1 MSLSVRPVPDRT
13 PGAPEPLTT
22 PTVSEMFRR
31 LWKAPVQTRA
41 ARSVEYFGYLDFV
54 LGIIIL
60 VAPYWAA
67 SLLHLPAL
75 PAQDAN
81 YLHLVGLLVSG
92 LGMLYIVS
100 GRLNAE
106 GFVVASLLDR
116 PLVPAIMALL
126 WYRHILPGPLAVA
139 FSISDF
145 GGFLWTFSAW
155 RADARNGQ
163 NTGGPEFQGQA
174 RAARSVE
181 IFGWLLVVF
190 GSVILIAP
198 YWVASLLHLPALP
211 VEGPNYFQLAGLLVG
226 GLGMLYVVGGS
237 LNSQGFV
244 FATLLDR
251 PLVPM
256 IMAVLWHR
264 NLIPGPLA
272 LAFSIT
278 DFSGFCWTLSAW
290 QADVPYSHD
299 TGRVPLIAKWV
310 AGFFGFISGV
320 VRNARTFHPDGRVFR
335 GTVRSLQPTDASLAR
350 ASEQLAGSVLLRI
363 GMGLMKKG
371 MPGWLADHIPD
382 APSIASRFF
391 TATEPGEIRLERHPA
406 EDLDLLCTAGGDRL
420 WKLIV
425 NLATGGKMYGLDQF
439 DYFQNLYFA
448 QVPYKI
454 DDGKLDV
461 WVRFVPDLGDSR
473 WTVGS
478 PKDGVARE
486 DVLNK
491 AVANHAVVRV
501 EVQRVGDTRAP
512 FIPIAEIRIEEEI
525 SLDQETLHFD
535 PIEGRGFSPHG
546 FLTDLRK
553 SVYPSSVQS
562 RPPSQP
568 ERAHRENES
577 IVRRL
582 SRYFNERPI
591 TALEGGIPVMNVSA
605 GTSVPSHGKRRWVGI
620 ALFVCLAAVVVFALY
635 AVERFTRDRP
645 VDYADDVLHFERGST
660 GGEKMDGIPYWYWV
674 ALPEL
679 FPEYLPDKKRGRG
692 YSSFGMIY
700 GEGDDPRYALPYGMS
715 MRNVRGIDV
724 VYLNCGSCHIG
735 TVRDAPGAPA
745 RVIPGMPAH
754 GFDLGAWGTFLT
766 SIPLDQKF
774 TGQRLV
780 DQIRAMQDNPH
791 RLVDK
796 PDLIN
801 RLILRYLAAD
811 LMRDQLIILRQRLA
825 FIDTLTWGPGRVDT
839 FNAPKALLN
848 FPMQYADPKELMGN
862 CDFPSIWNQGP
873 RKGMQLHWDGNN
885 TSVDERNLSA
895 AFGTGAYPPNLD
907 TDRVLRMAKYLETAK
922 PPAYPYP
929 IDTTLAAQGAP
940 IYQEYCAGCHG
951 WREAPFRNDPPH
963 PDEHVGTV
971 VPIGRIGTDRG
982 RLDSY
987 TWLLAVNQS
996 TLYAGYEQDWGFN
1009 PPYPQRFSHFR
1020 KTNGYANAP
1029 LDGIWLRAPYLHNG
1043 SVPNLRELLQPAAAR
1058 SKLFYRGN
1066 DVYDPQ
1072 NVGFVSNVAE
1082 QEGRKFFAY
1091 DTTKRGNGNGGH
1103 EGPVYGTDLPSEQKR
1118 ALIEYLKTF

>member
-1 MSLSVRPVPDRT
+1 MPT
-13 PGAPEPLTT
+13 PAL
-22 PTVSEMFRR
+22 SEMFRR
-31 LWKAPVQTRA
+31 LWKGKVQTRA
-41 ARSVEYFGYLDFV
+41 ARTVEYFGWIDLV

-60 VAPYWAA
+60 LVPRWAA

-75 PAQDAN
+75 STQDAN

-92 LGMLYIVS
+92 LGFLYIVS

-116 PLVPAIMALL
+116 PLVPAIMAIL
-126 WYRHILPGPLAVA
+126 WYRHILPGPMAVA

-145 GGFLWTFSAW
+145 GGFLWTLSAW
-155 RADARNGQ
+155 RADVRNGR
-163 NTGGPEFQGQA
+163 NIGGPGLQGQT
-174 RAARSVE
+174 RAAHSVE

-190 GSVILIAP
+190 GSTILIAP

-211 VEGPNYFQLAGLLVG
+211 VEGPNYFRLAGLLVG
-226 GLGMLYVVGGS
+226 GLGMLYAVGGS
-237 LNSQGFV
+237 LNAQGFV

-251 PLVPM
+251 PLVPA
-256 IMAVLWHR
+256 IMAVMWSQG
-264 NLIPGPLA
+264 LIPGSLA

-278 DFSGFCWTLSAW
+278 DFSGFLWTLSAW
-290 QADVPYSHD
+290 QADVRYGYD
-299 TGRVPLIAKWV
+299 TGRVPLIAKWA
-310 AGFFGFISGV
+310 AGFFAFISGV
-320 VRNARTFHPDGRVFR
+320 IRNARTFHPDGRVFR
-335 GTVRSLQPTDASLAR
+335 GTVRSLRPEDASLAR
-350 ASEQLAGSVLLRI
+350 AAEQLTGSVLMRI
-363 GMGLMKKG
+363 GMGVMKKG
-371 MPGWLADHIPD
+371 MPLWLADHIPD

-391 TATEPGEIRLERHPA
+391 TAAIPGEIRLTRRPG

-420 WKLIV
+420 RKLIL
-425 NLATGGKMYGLDQF
+425 NLATGGRMYGLDQF
-439 DYFQNLYFA
+439 DYFQNVYYGD
-448 QVPYKI
+448 VPYKI

-461 WVRFVPDLGDSR
+461 WVRLIPDLGDTR
-473 WTVGS
+473 WTLAS
-478 PKDGVARE
+478 PKDGPGRE
-486 DVLNK
+486 EVLTK
-491 AVANHAVVRV
+491 AVANQAIVRI
-501 EVQRVGDTRAP
+501 EVQRTNDSRGP
-512 FIPIAEIRIEEEI
+512 FVPIAEIRFEEEV
-525 SLDQETLHFD
+525 SPDQETLHFD
-535 PIEGRGFSPHG
+535 PIEGRGFTPHG
-546 FLTDLRK
+546 FFTDLRK
-553 SVYPSSVQS
+553 SVYPASVQS
-562 RPPSQP
+562 RPASRP
-568 ERAHRENES
+568 ERSRRDHES
-577 IVRRL
+577 FVRRFA
-582 SRYFNERPI
+582 RYLNERPVI
-591 TALEGGIPVMNVSA
+591 PSEGGIAIMNASPGA
-605 GTSVPSHGKRRWVGI
+605 SVPSHEKRRWVRI
-620 ALFVCLAAVVVFALY
+620 ALFLCLAAVALIGLY

-660 GGEKMDGIPYWYWV
+660 GGEKMDGIPYWYWI

-679 FPEYLPDKKRGRG
+679 FPEYLPDKKPGRG

-700 GEGDDPRYALPYGMS
+700 AEGDDPRYALPYGMS

-724 VYLNCGSCHIG
+724 VYLNCGACHIG

-774 TGQRLV
+774 TGPRLL
-780 DQIRAMQDNPH
+780 DQIEAMQDNPH
-791 RLVDK
+791 RWVDK

-801 RLILRYLAAD
+801 RLIFRYAAAH
-811 LMRDQLIILRQRLA
+811 LMREQLIILRQRLS
-825 FIDTLTWGPGRVDT
+825 FIDTSTWGPGRVDT

-907 TDRVLRMAKYLETAK
+907 TPRVLRMAKYLETAK

-929 IDTTLAAQGAP
+929 IDAALAAQGAP

-951 WREAPFRNDPPH
+951 WRDAPFRNNPPH

-971 VPIGRIGTDRG
+971 VAIDRIGTDRN

-996 TLYAGYEQDWGFN
+996 TLYAGYEKDWGFD

-1020 KTNGYANAP
+1020 KTNGYANSP

-1043 SVPNLRELLQPAAAR
+1043 SVPNLRELLEPADAR
-1058 SKLFYRGN
+1058 TKLFYRGN

-1072 NVGFVSNVAE
+1072 NVGFVSTIAE
-1082 QEGRKFFAY
+1082 QDGRKFFAY
-1091 DTTKRGNGNGGH
+1091 DTAKRGNGNEGH
-1103 EGPVYGTDLPSEQKR
+1103 TGHLYGTDLPPEQKR
-1118 ALIEYLKTF
+1118 ALLEYLKTF